1 MKKLI
6 KKAFDEQLAHDKN
19 DVLENILNTP
29 VEKIDDLDMVFQENK
44 SKFQQHRLRYV
55 STMLVAACAILLFS
69 LNSLGIFNKEH
80 STLVSLDVNP
90 GFQFIVNDDNK
101 VEELIALNDEAK
113 ELLEDRN
120 YHDWGLEEV
129 VESLVISL
137 CKNNYIT
144 LEKNS
149 VLVLTEDDDNKRSND
164 INKIVNDTIVKV
176 LNQFEINGN
185 IVLKTTKM
193 DDSLEKIAKNYNVS
207 VGKMK
212 LINEIIDKKDYQIDE
227 LVDLSISE
235 LLALLNDNL
244 TPINTPEQ
252 PNNITPPVPSNNNDN
267 DDDHDD
273 DDRYDNDNDDIDDDN
288 NDDDNDD
295 DNDDNSADNDDDDE
309 DNDNDDD

>member
-6 KKAFDEQLAHDKN
+6 KNAFDEQLAHDQK

-29 VEKIDDLDMVFQENK
+29 VEKIDDLDIVLKENK
-44 SKFQQHRLRYV
+44 SKFQQHRLRYI
-55 STMLVAACAILLFS
+55 STIMITACAILLFS

-80 STLVSLDVNP
+80 ATLVSLDVNP
-90 GFQFIVNDDNK
+90 GFEFIVNDENK
-101 VEELIALNDEAK
+101 VEKLIALNDEAK

-129 VESLVISL
+129 VESLIISL

-144 LEKNS
+144 LEKNN
-149 VLVLTEDDDNKRSND
+149 VLVLTEDNDNKRSKD

-193 DDSLEKIAKNYNVS
+193 DESLEKVAKNHNVS
-207 VGKMK
+207 IGKMK
-212 LINEIIDKKDYQIDE
+212 LIKEIIDKKGYQIDE
-227 LVDLSISE
+227 LVNLSISE

-244 TPINTPEQ
+244 TPIDTPEPPTNQ
-252 PNNITPPVPSNNNDN
+252 TPPAPSIINEN
-267 DDDHDD
+267 DD
-273 DDRYDNDNDDIDDDN
+273 
-288 NDDDNDD
+288 DDDNDD
-295 DNDDNSADNDDDDE
+295 DDSQYDDDDNNDSDNDYDDDNDANDNDDDD
-309 DNDNDDD
+309 D